1 MKDLKKKWLD
11 KQKVA
16 LDAIYVDN
24 CCHVRQKISEIFGD
38 SIAIKLDLFHAIA
51 RVTKKIP
58 KQTRHYMSNTC
69 ITEFANVFRSIG
81 DKKKERKKLTPSPK
95 EILENLNSFL
105 EKWKSVQHGEHEDA
119 LTSAT
124 MHEIQCLCEHIR
136 RGCLS
141 GIPAGAGSER
151 NENCTK
157 TRHRAD

>member
-1 MKDLKKKWLD
+1 MQ
-11 KQKVA
+11 QK
-16 LDAIYVDN
+16 LSD
-24 CCHVRQKISEIFGD
+24 IFGD
-38 SIAIKLDLFHAIA
+38 SIPIKLDLFHAIA

-69 ITEFANVFRSIG
+69 ITDFANVFRSVG
-81 DKKKERKKLTPSPK
+81 DKEKERCPPLVQKK
-95 EILENLNSFL
+95 F
-105 EKWKSVQHGEHEDA
+105 WKSMQHGEHEDA

-157 TRHRAD
+157 TFVI